1 MRPLDDG
8 VAVGALSLAVVQT
21 FEIYQR
27 TAPTLADIRRASP
40 GDYVMRQLVL
50 DADMLGLI
58 IVLAIGGGGSILT
71 RRLYP
76 IVLASAALAAISL
89 YYRMVLNSSNEGMV
103 S

>member
-1 MRPLDDG
+1 MRPLDEG
-8 VAVGALSLAVVQT
+8 VAVGALSLAVVQI

-27 TAPTLADIRRASP
+27 TAPTLAEIRRAPP

-58 IVLAIGGGGSILT
+58 IVMAIGGGGSILT
-71 RRLYP
+71 KRVYP
-76 IVLASAALAAISL
+76 VILAGAALAMISL